1 MRKMKEMRKWAPEHE
16 FLKIHMTFAPGQM
29 IGLAEPHFKH
39 KSMGLASFGG
49 KIAALKPGSNFCLG

>member
-1 MRKMKEMRKWAPEHE
+1 
-16 FLKIHMTFAPGQM
+16 MTFAPGQM

-49 KIAALKPGSNFCLG
+49 KIAALKPGSNFCLGWG